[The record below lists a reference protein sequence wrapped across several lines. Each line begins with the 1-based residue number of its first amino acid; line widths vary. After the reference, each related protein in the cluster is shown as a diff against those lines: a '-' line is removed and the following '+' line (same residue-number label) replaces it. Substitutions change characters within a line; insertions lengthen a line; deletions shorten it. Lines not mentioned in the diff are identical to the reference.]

1 MEKNIENKKM
11 KHQNM
16 EIRQTNKIIKI
27 LIGISATLIIIGA
40 ILKISHN
47 EYGNLIISIGFI
59 SAYFIDNIEINR
71 LKKIIKQLEKENTL
85 KN

>member
-1 MEKNIENKKM
+1 MENE
-11 KHQNM
+11 NM
-16 EIRQTNKIIKI
+16 ERRQTNKIMNI
-27 LIGISATLIIIGA
+27 LIGLSAILIIIGA

-71 LKKIIKQLEKENTL
+71 LKKVIKQLEKENTL
-85 KN
+85 KNQKNVQ

>member
-16 EIRQTNKIIKI
+16 EIRQTNKIMYI
-27 LIGISATLIIIGA
+27 LNGISATLIIIGA

>member
-1 MEKNIENKKM
+1 MENE
-11 KHQNM
+11 NM
-16 EIRQTNKIIKI
+16 ERRQTNKIMNI
-27 LIGISATLIIIGA
+27 LIGLSAILIIIGA

-71 LKKIIKQLEKENTL
+71 LKKVIKQLEIENTL

>member
-1 MEKNIENKKM
+1 MEKNIENKKL
-11 KHQNM
+11 KHENM
-16 EIRQTNKIIKI
+16 ERRQTNKIMNI

-59 SAYFIDNIEINR
+59 SAYFIDNLEINR
-71 LKKIIKQLEKENTL
+71 LKKVIKQLEKENTL

>member
-11 KHQNM
+11 KHENM
-16 EIRQTNKIIKI
+16 ERRQTNKIMNI
-27 LIGISATLIIIGA
+27 LIGTSATLIIIGA
-40 ILKISHN
+40 ILKISHY

-71 LKKIIKQLEKENTL
+71 LKKVIKQLEKENTI

>member
-1 MEKNIENKKM
+1 MENE
-11 KHQNM
+11 NM
-16 EIRQTNKIIKI
+16 ERRQTNKIMNI
-27 LIGISATLIIIGA
+27 LIGLSAILIITGA

-71 LKKIIKQLEKENTL
+71 LKKVIKQLEKGNTL
-85 KN
+85 KNQKNVQ

>member
-1 MEKNIENKKM
+1 
-11 KHQNM
+11 M
-16 EIRQTNKIIKI
+16 EIRQTNKIMKI

>member
-1 MEKNIENKKM
+1 MENE
-11 KHQNM
+11 NM
-16 EIRQTNKIIKI
+16 ERRQTNKIMNI
-27 LIGISATLIIIGA
+27 LIGLSAILIIIGA

-71 LKKIIKQLEKENTL
+71 LKKVIKQLEKESTL

>member
-1 MEKNIENKKM
+1 MER
-11 KHQNM
+11 
-16 EIRQTNKIIKI
+16 RQTNKIMNI

-71 LKKIIKQLEKENTL
+71 LKKIIKQLEIENTL

>member
-1 MEKNIENKKM
+1 MGKNIENKKL
-11 KHQNM
+11 KHESM
-16 EIRQTNKIIKI
+16 ERRQTNKIMNI

-71 LKKIIKQLEKENTL
+71 LKKIIKQLEIENTL

>member
-59 SAYFIDNIEINR
+59 STYFIDNIEINR

>member
-1 MEKNIENKKM
+1 VGKNIENKKL
-11 KHQNM
+11 KHESM
-16 EIRQTNKIIKI
+16 ERRQTNKIMNI

-71 LKKIIKQLEKENTL
+71 LKKIIKQLEIENTL

>member
-1 MEKNIENKKM
+1 MER
-11 KHQNM
+11 
-16 EIRQTNKIIKI
+16 RQTNKIMNI

-71 LKKIIKQLEKENTL
+71 LKKIIKQLEIENTL
-85 KN
+85 KNQKNVW

>member
-1 MEKNIENKKM
+1 MENE
-11 KHQNM
+11 NM
-16 EIRQTNKIIKI
+16 ERRQTNKIMNI
-27 LIGISATLIIIGA
+27 LIGLSAILIIIGA
-40 ILKISHN
+40 ILKISYN

-71 LKKIIKQLEKENTL
+71 LKKVIKQLEIENTL

>member
-1 MEKNIENKKM
+1 MENE
-11 KHQNM
+11 NM
-16 EIRQTNKIIKI
+16 ERRQTNKIMNI
-27 LIGISATLIIIGA
+27 LIGLSAILIIIGA

-71 LKKIIKQLEKENTL
+71 LKKVIKQLEKENTL